1 MWYCG
6 NTLTQFSS
14 LPVYIKKSAPF
25 SFEVI
30 SPMCMG
36 QTGLPSKLS
45 VCIWLPCVRGT
56 AL

>member
-36 QTGLPSKLS
+36 QTGPPSKLS
-45 VCIWLPCVRGT
+45 MCIWLPCVRGT